1 MNESKDLI
9 DGLHVS
15 RQELKDELKRVSQV
29 IEIKADSEILR
40 VGQFV
45 KVIPIVLK
53 GAIKVFTQS
62 EDRDL
67 LLYYI
72 EPNESCIM
80 SFTAGM
86 NGEPSKIYAMTET
99 DTIAMLIPTD
109 EVRSLI
115 KQYPE
120 FNSIFFEQYNLRYTD
135 LLDTINQIIFTKLD
149 DRLLEYLKKKIELSG
164 SNEVEISHR
173 EIAHDLGTAREVVS
187 RIIKKLEKEDK
198 LEQNNHVI
206 KLTAL

>member
-1 MNESKDLI
+1 MNIHDLDHI
-9 DGLHVS
+9 RFKS
-15 RQELKDELKRVSQV
+15 EELKNEIHAVSEI
-29 IEIKADSEILR
+29 IEIEADSEILR

-45 KVIPIVLK
+45 KVIPIVLI

-80 SFTAGM
+80 SFTAGI
-86 NGEPSKIYAMTET
+86 NDEPSKIYAIAET
-99 DTIAMLIPTD
+99 DTVAMLIPID
-109 EVRSLI
+109 EVRKLI
-115 KQYPE
+115 KKYPE

-149 DRLLEYLKKKIELSG
+149 DRLIEYLKKKIELSG

-187 RIIKKLEKEDK
+187 RIIKKLEKENK

-206 KLTAL
+206 KLSAL

>member
-1 MNESKDLI
+1 MNNHYLDHISFK
-9 DGLHVS
+9 S
-15 RQELKDELKRVSQV
+15 RELKNEIKTVSEI

-80 SFTAGM
+80 SFTAGI
-86 NGEPSKIYAMTET
+86 NDEPSKIYAIAET
-99 DTIAMLIPTD
+99 DTVAMLIPTD
-109 EVRSLI
+109 EVRKLI
-115 KQYPE
+115 KKYPE

-149 DRLLEYLKKKIELSG
+149 DRLVEYLKKKIELSG

-187 RIIKKLEKEDK
+187 RIIKKLEKENR

-206 KLTAL
+206 KLKEL